1 MPLIMLVRKP
11 SLCKWWASLADLWAY
26 WGGLHIYVCHPR
38 KTPCLSRTSRDQTL
52 GLRVILQQI
61 SFESCSWLEVC
72 AMVLNIDKRRI
83 AAPQST
89 HPQVSIYF
97 LSTKIVFKKGSKVM
111 VPTRRGTSSMVTPLN
126 ALQPSIIYNLDVKML
141 ASQQMGTVVY
151 TNLSP
156 FNVHQVQKRQQKR
169 VAWFTFVELCLFL
182 ASGCWPASLRKAQ
195 LQKACITINNPI
207 PATPHQTTYTLA
219 HKLCHNITFPE
230 EMHLHIR
237 HPQSFKSNS
246 KTPQTEP

>member
-26 WGGLHIYVCHPR
+26 WGDLHIYVCHPR
-38 KTPCLSRTSRDQTL
+38 KHPVFPGRL
-52 GLRVILQQI
+52 VIKPWAYGWFYIKSASEQRQRAHRRPPNY
-61 SFESCSWLEVC
+61 SPT
-72 AMVLNIDKRRI
+72 NRKRHFVHGDP
-83 AAPQST
+83 AVGQ
-89 HPQVSIYF
+89 
-97 LSTKIVFKKGSKVM
+97 
-111 VPTRRGTSSMVTPLN
+111 N

-156 FNVHQVQKRQQKR
+156 LNVHQVQKRQQKR

-195 LQKACITINNPI
+195 LQKACITNHNNNPI
-207 PATPHQTTYTLA
+207 PATPHQTTYTQALSQYHIPGRNAPA
-219 HKLCHNITFPE
+219 HPASTI
-230 EMHLHIR
+230 I
-237 HPQSFKSNS
+237 
-246 KTPQTEP
+246 